1 VKEAA
6 GANELDVLVFEVGG
20 QRYGLPSSGVKEL
33 ARAVTVVRLPK
44 APPIVEG
51 VIDVRGAVVPVL
63 DIRGRFRLA
72 AKPLE
77 PTDHLVLAWA
87 GTRLVALRVDRAL
100 DFVRLAADTVED
112 AKRVAPGV
120 EYVAGVAKLPGGLV
134 LIHDLRTFLSEA
146 EAAALGEAL
155 GGGSA

>member
-1 VKEAA
+1 VTAA
-6 GANELDVLVFEVGG
+6 AAANELEVLVFEVGG
-20 QRYGLPSSGVKEL
+20 QRYALASADVKEL

-63 DIRGRFRLA
+63 DIRSRFRLA

-87 GTRLVALRVDRAL
+87 GTRLVALRVDRAFDL
-100 DFVRLAADTVED
+100 VRLAADAVED
-112 AKRVAPGV
+112 AKRVAPARPEGEV
-120 EYVAGVAKLPGGLV
+120 DRGA
-134 LIHDLRTFLSEA
+134 TFYFTLE
-146 EAAALGEAL
+146 EGHT
-155 GGGSA
+155 